1 MFEQVLDPAGNLW
14 LTVLIA
20 LIPLIAL
27 LFMLAV
33 FRMTAWLASILVG
46 VITIPLGVLVWHAPL
61 ANSLK
66 SYLYGGLTGFWII
79 NWITFWGINIFN
91 TLVLTG
97 NFDRFK
103 KWIVHHATAD
113 IRIQTIM
120 LAWAFGALLEGL
132 VGFGVP
138 WAVVVPILV
147 GLGITD
153 LDAIR
158 VAALANNAPVS
169 YGALGAPVLGL
180 AAVTGLPLLA
190 LSASIGD
197 IVAVLAL
204 LPPWVLIYLVS
215 GWQGVV
221 EAWPLAIVGSLSYIA
236 GQWPVAHFLGPYL
249 PDLSG
254 ALVSFWVLFLFVK
267 VWRPKTIRGFG
278 GVALESAPVTALN
291 SAELTSVREALS
303 AWMPYLSLIVVVV
316 AWTGPWPRLWL
327 TVLVALIPLG
337 ALLFMLGVLRMTAR
351 LATITAG
358 IITIPFAALVHYT
371 ALGRTLTSYVY
382 HLNGGLPGI
391 SWFKLSVAARSSV
404 THASISSTFNFNP
417 LSGGTSTLVAWLVI
431 LAILRPSRQ
440 TLKQVFSRTFHQ
452 MWGAL
457 LVAFFIFALAYIF
470 VFTGMA
476 NSLAYGLSK
485 IGVFFVVLAPILGW
499 IGVALSGSNTS
510 TNAMFGPVQAM
521 TGRLLNLPVLML
533 PSFNSVGAEVGKPI
547 ATQTASVGVSTSKLV
562 RSEGQVIRHNMG
574 WTLIVLGYLI
584 LIVLL
589 FYYIFPNRMTL

>member
-20 LIPLIAL
+20 LVPLISL

-33 FRMTAWLASILVG
+33 LRMTAWLATILVG

-66 SYLYGGLTGFWII
+66 SYLYGGLTGFWVI
-79 NWITFWGINIFN
+79 NWITFWGITIFN

-103 KWIVHHATAD
+103 KWMIHHATSD

-120 LAWAFGALLEGL
+120 MAWAFGALLEGL

-138 WAVVVPILV
+138 WAIVVPILV
-147 GLGITD
+147 SLGIAD

-169 YGALGAPVLGL
+169 YGALGAPILGL
-180 AAVTGLPLLA
+180 AAVTGLPMLA
-190 LSASIGD
+190 LSGSIGD
-197 IVAVLAL
+197 IVAILAL
-204 LPPWVLIYLVS
+204 LPPWVLIFLVS
-215 GWQGVV
+215 GWEGVT

-267 VWRPKTIRGFG
+267 VWRPKTIRGYG
-278 GVALESAPVTALN
+278 GAALQSAPVTVSNHTELN
-291 SAELTSVREALS
+291 SASEALS
-303 AWMPYLSLIVVVV
+303 SWMPYLVLIFVVV
-316 AWTGPWPRLWL
+316 AWTGPWSRLP
-327 TVLVALIPLG
+327 V
-337 ALLFMLGVLRMTAR
+337 
-351 LATITAG
+351 
-358 IITIPFAALVHYT
+358 
-371 ALGRTLTSYVY
+371 
-382 HLNGGLPGI
+382 I
-391 SWFKLSVAARSSV
+391 SWLKLSVSAISSV
-404 THASISSTFNFNP
+404 THNPISSTFNFAP
-417 LSGGTSTLVAWLVI
+417 FGGGTSTLVAWLVI
-431 LAILRPSRQ
+431 LAILRPSWE
-440 TLKQVFSRTFHQ
+440 TVKKVFSRTFHQ

-457 LVAFFIFALAYIF
+457 LVAFFIFALAYVF

-476 NSLAYGLSK
+476 NSLAFGLSK
-485 IGVFFVVLAPILGW
+485 IGLFFVVLAPILGW
-499 IGVALSGSNTS
+499 IGVALSGSNTA

-533 PSFNSVGAEVGKPI
+533 PSINSVGAEVGKPI
-547 ATQTASVGVSTSKLV
+547 APQTASVGVSTSKLV

-574 WTLIVLGYLI
+574 WTLIMLAYLI
-584 LIVLL
+584 LIGLL
-589 FYYIFPNRMTL
+589 FYYVFPNRMTL

>member
-14 LTVLIA
+14 LTVLIS
-20 LIPLIAL
+20 LVPLIAL

-33 FRMTAWLASILVG
+33 LRMTAWLATILVG
-46 VITIPLGVLVWHAPL
+46 VVTIPLGVLVWHAPL
-61 ANSLK
+61 VNSLK
-66 SYLYGGLTGFWII
+66 SYLYGGLTGFWVI
-79 NWITFWGINIFN
+79 NWITFWGITIFN

-103 KWIVHHATAD
+103 KWMIHHATAD

-120 LAWAFGALLEGL
+120 MAWAFGALLEGL

-138 WAVVVPILV
+138 WAIVVPILV
-147 GLGITD
+147 SLGIAD

-169 YGALGAPVLGL
+169 YGALGAPILGL
-180 AAVTGLPLLA
+180 AAVTGLPMLA

-197 IVAVLAL
+197 VVAVLAL

-215 GWQGVV
+215 GPEGVK
-221 EAWPLAIVGSLSYIA
+221 EAWPLAIVGSLSYVC

-267 VWRPKTIRGFG
+267 VWRPKTIRGYG
-278 GVALESAPVTALN
+278 GAPLQSAPVRASN
-291 SAELTSVREALS
+291 HEELTSIKEALI
-303 AWMPYLSLIVVVV
+303 AWMPYLVIIFIVV
-316 AWTGPWPRLWL
+316 AWTGPWPRLTL
-327 TVLVALIPLG
+327 AVLIVPLLPLG
-337 ALLFMLGVLRMTAR
+337 IMYFLVGISRRKAR
-351 LATITAG
+351 LTNIIAG
-358 IITIPFAALVHYT
+358 MIMLNLLNLAMHTDINSSFL
-371 ALGRTLTSYVY
+371 RQ
-382 HLNGGLPGI
+382 NGGLPGI
-391 SWFKLSVAARSSV
+391 SWFKLSVVARSSV
-404 THASISSTFNFNP
+404 IHAPISSTFNFNP
-417 LSGGTSTLVAWLVI
+417 LSGGTAILVSWLVI
-431 LAILRPSRQ
+431 LAILRPSWE
-440 TLKQVFSRTFHQ
+440 TLKKVFSRTFRQ

-457 LVAFFIFALAYIF
+457 LVAFFIFALAYVF
-470 VFTGMA
+470 VYTGMA

-485 IGVFFVVLAPILGW
+485 IGLFFVVLAPILGW
-499 IGVALSGSNTS
+499 IGVALSGSNTA

-547 ATQTASVGVSTSKLV
+547 APQTASVGVSTSKLV

-574 WTLIVLGYLI
+574 WTLIMLAYLI
-584 LIVLL
+584 LIGVL
-589 FYYIFPNRMTL
+589 FYFVFPDRMTL